1 MFDTDVWNVW
11 HRPVPDDC
19 LWAST
24 FDFDLEPKWWGFELI
39 SPYKVKYKK
48 CEFPCLNWSVRQ
60 DTTNLTTS
68 IDSVNSSALNTLD
81 VSATQMAFGTT
92 ISKDYN
98 MSVQAGVAEIS
109 WPSCDTLPYY
119 PFSVVLFDAL
129 WFANYN
135 LGKVNADGDFCKVK
149 HLS

>member
-1 MFDTDVWNVW
+1 MYEMYDTDLLNN
-11 HRPVPDDC
+11 C
-19 LWAST
+19 
-24 FDFDLEPKWWGFELI
+24 DLEPKWWGFEVI

-119 PFSVVLFDAL
+119 PFSVVLFNAL